1 MALDSAKPTKSQRY
15 HQSSASAWLKDQ
27 RLTDSLLSNVRWWC
41 HINGCEMIGSNHY
54 APFQIFRVF
63 KI

>member
-27 RLTDSLLSNVRWWC
+27 RLTDSLYP
-41 HINGCEMIGSNHY
+41 MY
-54 APFQIFRVF
+54 AGGVILTGV
-63 KI
+63 K